1 MALHVD
7 AILVPSDYEP
17 LTDFTPF
24 FNIVAVNVAC
34 TRSLEREITPQMEKF
49 AVDEDSLVA
58 KTISQNFYT
67 KRNTQQSS
75 TFLIVV

>member
-17 LTDFTPF
+17 LTNFAPF
-24 FNIVAVNVAC
+24 FNIVAVDVAR
-34 TRSLEREITPQMEKF
+34 TRSLERIIAPQMKKF
-49 AVDEDSLVA
+49 AVDEDALVA

-67 KRNTQQSS
+67 KRNAQQLS
-75 TFLIVV
+75 TFVIIV